1 MKTVYLVLPVP
12 YSNNAGFI
20 ANGLFSCAITMLPE
34 NEANLFMYNLMKNPF
49 LEDYVL
55 NNRKNLS
62 KEECDF
68 FKKLIPKTWNFF
80 HTQNDDFSSL
90 TLESFSVMMRILF
103 SLSQAAFI

>member
-1 MKTVYLVLPVP
+1 
-12 YSNNAGFI
+12 
-20 ANGLFSCAITMLPE
+20 MLPE

-80 HTQNDDFSSL
+80 HTQNDDFYSL
-90 TLESFSVMMRILF
+90 TLESFTFYSRTRGFSRRVCKILTVHIFEVFCVQMMKMPASGI
-103 SLSQAAFI
+103 